1 MQWKISTLHLNVGIF
16 HYCILSYFAVY
27 DQKEKNIVLKMTS
40 ELGGIVNMDIKKM
53 LVNDT
58 VKPYLLKARYG
69 IEKES
74 QRVDLSGNL
83 AKTDHPEGLSIRD
96 EHPYIQRDFS
106 ETQMELIT
114 PVTETLKELFNYL
127 SAIHDVADRSM
138 GENEMLWPLSMPPEL
153 PEKEEDI
160 VIAKLNSLE
169 NVRYRQSLSNS
180 YGRRKQMISGIHFNF
195 EFGDEL
201 LQALFNLQSESKDYQ
216 HFKTE
221 IYLKVTRNYLHY
233 RWLVT
238 YFYGASPSS
247 EKNFFVGDSLNEPVR
262 SIRNSKYGYTNRN
275 DVQVSHSSL
284 QNYLSDL
291 SLMVKRG
298 LLVEEKEFYS
308 AVRLRG
314 GQHVSDLEGHGVR
327 YIELRNI
334 DINPFERNGIS
345 FEQAEFLHLFLIY
358 LLWKDE
364 GNHSDE
370 WVKAG
375 NHSNDLVALEHPL
388 EHTQFEAEAKEM
400 IDEMEHL
407 VEILDL
413 TISDSIFVNL
423 REMLMDPSK
432 TLAGILYKENEKSS
446 QGQVAISIAKGNYK
460 KSWEKPYQLTG
471 FTDMELS
478 TQILMFDAIQQG
490 IKVEILDRQ
499 DQFLKL
505 QLKDHVEYVKNGNMT
520 SKDSYVS
527 TLIMENKT
535 VTKKVLQQHGFR
547 VPIGEEFQT
556 VEQAIRAYELFSA
569 KPFVVKPKTTNYG
582 LGISIF
588 KEEANYEDY
597 QKAITLAFK
606 EDSSVLIEEFL
617 NGTEYRFFVLND
629 KVHAVL
635 LRIPANV
642 KGDGKQTIEELVVQ
656 KNRDS
661 LRGEDHRTPLEKI
674 QLGELE
680 DLMLKGQG
688 YRMDS
693 IPKNDEIIY
702 LRENSNISTGGDS
715 IDVTDQMPDDY
726 KKIAVDAVSALGAK
740 ISGIDLIIENKE
752 VPAANKN
759 AYGIIE
765 ANFNPSMYMHIYPYK
780 GKSRRLTMHILHY
793 LFPELV

>member
-1 MQWKISTLHLNVGIF
+1 
-16 HYCILSYFAVY
+16 
-27 DQKEKNIVLKMTS
+27 
-40 ELGGIVNMDIKKM
+40 M
-53 LVNDT
+53 LANNH

-83 AKTDHPEGLSIRD
+83 AKTDHPKSISIRD
-96 EHPYIQRDFS
+96 DHPYIQRDFS

-114 PVTETLKELFNYL
+114 PVTETLEELFDYL
-127 SAIHDVADRSM
+127 AAIHDVAYRSM
-138 GENEMLWPLSMPPEL
+138 GDNEMLWPLSMPPQL
-153 PEKEEDI
+153 PEKDEDI
-160 VIAKLNSLE
+160 VIAKLESAR
-169 NVRYRQSLSNS
+169 NVRYRQSLSHS
-180 YGRRKQMISGIHFNF
+180 YGRRKQMICGVHFNF

-201 LQALFNLQSESKDYQ
+201 IQALFNLQSEIKDYR
-216 HFKTE
+216 HFKAE

-247 EKNFFVGDSLNEPVR
+247 EKNLFEDYSLNKAVR
-262 SIRNSKYGYTNRN
+262 SIRNSKYGYTNSE
-275 DVQVSHSSL
+275 DVQVSYSSI

-298 LLVEEKEFYS
+298 LLSEEKEFYS
-308 AVRLRG
+308 PVRFRG
-314 GQHVSDLEGHGVR
+314 GHHVSDLEDHGIH

-334 DINPFERNGIS
+334 DLNPFETNGVS
-345 FEQAEFLHLFLIY
+345 YEQAEFLHLFLLY

-364 GNHSDE
+364 GNNCDQ
-370 WVKAG
+370 WVKMG
-375 NHSNDLVALEHPL
+375 DHYNDAVALEHPL
-388 EHTQFEAEAKEM
+388 EHTQFEIDAKKI

-413 TISDSIFVNL
+413 SISDTLFVHL

-432 TLAGILYKENEKSS
+432 TLAGRLYKESEKSS
-446 QGQVAISIAKGNYK
+446 QSEAATYIAKENYK
-460 KSWEKPYQLTG
+460 KSWDRPYQLTG

-478 TQILMFDAIQQG
+478 TQILMFDCLQQG
-490 IKVEILDRQ
+490 IQVEILDRQ

-535 VTKKVLQQHGFR
+535 VTKKILQQHGFR
-547 VPIGEEFQT
+547 VPKGEEFQT
-556 VEQAIRAYELFSA
+556 IEKALLSYDLFST
-569 KPFVVKPKTTNYG
+569 KSFVVKPKTTNYG

-588 KEEANYEDY
+588 KEGANYEDY

-606 EDSSVLIEEFL
+606 EDSSILIEEFIK
-617 NGTEYRFFVLND
+617 GTEYRFFVLND
-629 KVHAVL
+629 KVYAIL

-642 KGDGKQTIEELVVQ
+642 KGDGKHTIEELVIN
-656 KNRDS
+656 KNRDP
-661 LRGEDHRTPLEKI
+661 LRGRDHRTPLESI

-680 DLMLKGQG
+680 NLMLKGQG
-688 YRMDS
+688 YQMDS
-693 IPKNDEIIY
+693 IPENDEIIY

-715 IDVTDQMPDDY
+715 IDVTDQIPDDY
-726 KKIAVDAVSALGAK
+726 KKIAVDAVSALGVK
-740 ISGIDLIIENKE
+740 ICGIDLIIENTE

-765 ANFNPSMYMHIYPYK
+765 ANFNPSMYMHIYPFK
-780 GKSRRLTMHILHY
+780 GKSRRLTMHIIHY
-793 LFPELV
+793 LFPELLQSQSN

>member
-1 MQWKISTLHLNVGIF
+1 
-16 HYCILSYFAVY
+16 
-27 DQKEKNIVLKMTS
+27 
-40 ELGGIVNMDIKKM
+40 M
-53 LVNDT
+53 LVNDR

-74 QRVDLSGNL
+74 KRVDLSGNL
-83 AKTDHPEGLSIRD
+83 AKTDHPKSISMRD
-96 EHPYIQRDFS
+96 DHPYIQRDFS
-106 ETQMELIT
+106 ELQMEIIS
-114 PVTETLKELFNYL
+114 PVTETLEELFNYL
-127 SAIHDVADRSM
+127 AAIHDVAYRSM
-138 GENEMLWPLSMPPEL
+138 GNNEMLWPLSMPPQL
-153 PEKEEDI
+153 PENEENI
-160 VIAKLNSLE
+160 VIAKLKSVE
-169 NVRYRQSLSNS
+169 NVLYRQTLSHS
-180 YGRRKQMISGIHFNF
+180 YGRRKQMICGVHFNF

-201 LQALFNLQSESKDYQ
+201 IQALFNAQSEIKDYR

-221 IYLKVTRNYLHY
+221 IYLKATRNYLHY

-247 EKNFFVGDSLNEPVR
+247 EKNFFEEDSLNEAVR
-262 SIRNSKYGYTNRN
+262 SIRSSKYGYTNSD
-275 DVQVSHSSL
+275 DVHVSYSSI

-298 LLVEEKEFYS
+298 LLSAEKEFYS
-308 AVRLRG
+308 PVRFRG
-314 GQHVSDLEGHGVR
+314 GHRVSDLADHGVH

-334 DINPFERNGIS
+334 DLNPFETYGIS
-345 FEQAEFLHLFLIY
+345 YEQAEFLHLFLIY

-364 GNHSDE
+364 GENCDE
-370 WVKAG
+370 WVKMG
-375 NHSNDLVALEHPL
+375 DFNNDIVALEHPL
-388 EHTQFEAEAKEM
+388 EHTQFEAEAKNI

-407 VEILDL
+407 VEILNL
-413 TISDSIFVNL
+413 TISDTLFVHL
-423 REMLMDPSK
+423 REMLMNPSK
-432 TLAGILYKENEKSS
+432 TLAGRLYKESEKSS
-446 QGQVAISIAKGNYK
+446 QSEVATYIAKENYK
-460 KSWEKPYQLTG
+460 KSWDKPYQLSG

-490 IKVEILDRQ
+490 IQVEVLDRK

-505 QLKDHVEYVKNGNMT
+505 QLNDHVEYVKNGNMT

-535 VTKKVLQQHGFR
+535 VTKKILQQHGFR
-547 VPIGEEFQT
+547 VPKGEEFQT
-556 VEQAIRAYELFSA
+556 IEQALRSYDLFSS

-588 KEEANYEDY
+588 KEGANYEDY

-606 EDSSVLIEEFL
+606 EDSSILIEEFIK
-617 NGTEYRFFVLND
+617 GTEYRFFVLD
-629 KVHAVL
+629 GKVYAVL

-642 KGDGKQTIEELVVQ
+642 KGDGKHTIEELVIQ
-656 KNRDS
+656 KNRDP
-661 LRGEDHRTPLEKI
+661 LRGRDHRTPLESI

-680 DLMLKGQG
+680 NLMLKGQG

-693 IPKNDEIIY
+693 IPEKDAIIY

-715 IDVTDQMPDDY
+715 IDVTDQIPDDY
-726 KKIAVDAVSALGAK
+726 KKIAVDAVSALGVK
-740 ISGIDLIIENKE
+740 ICGIDLIIENTE

-780 GKSRRLTMHILHY
+780 GKSRRLTMHIIHY
-793 LFPELV
+793 LFPELLQSQESIN

>member
-1 MQWKISTLHLNVGIF
+1 
-16 HYCILSYFAVY
+16 
-27 DQKEKNIVLKMTS
+27 
-40 ELGGIVNMDIKKM
+40 M
-53 LVNDT
+53 LANNH

-83 AKTDHPEGLSIRD
+83 AKTDHPKSISIRD
-96 EHPYIQRDFS
+96 DHPYIQRDFS

-114 PVTETLKELFNYL
+114 PVTETLEELFDYL
-127 SAIHDVADRSM
+127 AAIHDVAYRSM
-138 GENEMLWPLSMPPEL
+138 GDNEMLWPLSMPPQL
-153 PEKEEDI
+153 PEKDEDI
-160 VIAKLNSLE
+160 VIAKLESAR
-169 NVRYRQSLSNS
+169 NVRYRQSLSHS
-180 YGRRKQMISGIHFNF
+180 YGRRKQMICGVHFNF

-201 LQALFNLQSESKDYQ
+201 IQALFNLQSEIKDYR
-216 HFKTE
+216 HFKAE

-233 RWLVT
+233 RWFVT

-247 EKNFFVGDSLNEPVR
+247 EKNLFEDYSLNKAVR
-262 SIRNSKYGYTNRN
+262 SIRNSKYGYTNSE
-275 DVQVSHSSL
+275 DVQVSYSSI

-298 LLVEEKEFYS
+298 LLSEEKEFYS
-308 AVRLRG
+308 PVRFRG
-314 GQHVSDLEGHGVR
+314 GHHISDLEDHGIH

-334 DINPFERNGIS
+334 DLNPFETNGVS
-345 FEQAEFLHLFLIY
+345 YEQAEFLHLFLLY

-364 GNHSDE
+364 GNNCDQ
-370 WVKAG
+370 WVKMG
-375 NHSNDLVALEHPL
+375 DHYNDAVALEHPL
-388 EHTQFEAEAKEM
+388 EHTQFEIDAKKI

-413 TISDSIFVNL
+413 SISDTLFVHL

-432 TLAGILYKENEKSS
+432 TLAGRLYKESEKSS
-446 QGQVAISIAKGNYK
+446 QSEAATYIAKENYK
-460 KSWEKPYQLTG
+460 KSWDRPYQLTG

-478 TQILMFDAIQQG
+478 TQILMFDCLQQG
-490 IKVEILDRQ
+490 IQVEILDRQ

-535 VTKKVLQQHGFR
+535 VTKKILQQHGFR
-547 VPIGEEFQT
+547 VPKGEEFQT
-556 VEQAIRAYELFSA
+556 IEKALLSYDLFST
-569 KPFVVKPKTTNYG
+569 KSFVVKPKTTNYG

-588 KEEANYEDY
+588 KEGANYEDY

-606 EDSSVLIEEFL
+606 EDSSILIEEFIK
-617 NGTEYRFFVLND
+617 GTEYRFFVLND
-629 KVHAVL
+629 KVYAIL

-642 KGDGKQTIEELVVQ
+642 KGDGKHTIEELVIN
-656 KNRDS
+656 KNRDP
-661 LRGEDHRTPLEKI
+661 LRGRDHRTPLESI

-680 DLMLKGQG
+680 NLMLKGQG
-688 YRMDS
+688 YQMDS
-693 IPKNDEIIY
+693 IPENDEIIY

-715 IDVTDQMPDDY
+715 IDVTDQIPDDY
-726 KKIAVDAVSALGAK
+726 KKIAVDAVSALGVK
-740 ISGIDLIIENKE
+740 ICGIDLIIENTE

-765 ANFNPSMYMHIYPYK
+765 ANFNPSMYMHIYPFK
-780 GKSRRLTMHILHY
+780 GKSRRLTMHIIHY
-793 LFPELV
+793 LFPELLQRQESKLVKLEVPLEK

>member
-1 MQWKISTLHLNVGIF
+1 
-16 HYCILSYFAVY
+16 
-27 DQKEKNIVLKMTS
+27 
-40 ELGGIVNMDIKKM
+40 M
-53 LVNDT
+53 LANNH

-83 AKTDHPEGLSIRD
+83 AKTDHPKSISIRD
-96 EHPYIQRDFS
+96 DHPYIQRDFS

-114 PVTETLKELFNYL
+114 PVTETLEELFDYL
-127 SAIHDVADRSM
+127 AAIHDVAYRSM
-138 GENEMLWPLSMPPEL
+138 GDNEMLWPLSMPPQL
-153 PEKEEDI
+153 PEKDEDI
-160 VIAKLNSLE
+160 VIAKLESAR
-169 NVRYRQSLSNS
+169 NVRYRQSLSHS
-180 YGRRKQMISGIHFNF
+180 YGRRKQMICGVHFNF

-201 LQALFNLQSESKDYQ
+201 IQALFNLQSEIKDYR
-216 HFKTE
+216 HFKAE

-233 RWLVT
+233 RWFVT

-247 EKNFFVGDSLNEPVR
+247 EKNLFEDYSLNKAVR
-262 SIRNSKYGYTNRN
+262 SIRNSKYGYTNSE
-275 DVQVSHSSL
+275 DVQVSYSSI

-298 LLVEEKEFYS
+298 LLSEEKEFYS
-308 AVRLRG
+308 PVRFRG
-314 GQHVSDLEGHGVR
+314 GHHISDLEDHGIH

-334 DINPFERNGIS
+334 DLNPFETNGVS
-345 FEQAEFLHLFLIY
+345 YEQAEFLHLFLLY

-364 GNHSDE
+364 GNNCDQ
-370 WVKAG
+370 WVKMG
-375 NHSNDLVALEHPL
+375 DHYNDAVALEHPL
-388 EHTQFEAEAKEM
+388 EHTQFEIDAKKI

-413 TISDSIFVNL
+413 SISDTLFVQL

-432 TLAGILYKENEKSS
+432 TLAGRLYQESEKSS
-446 QGQVAISIAKGNYK
+446 QSEAATYIAKENYK
-460 KSWEKPYQLTG
+460 KSWDRPYQLTG

-478 TQILMFDAIQQG
+478 TQILMFDCLQQG
-490 IKVEILDRQ
+490 IQVEILDRQ

-535 VTKKVLQQHGFR
+535 VTKKILQQHGFR
-547 VPIGEEFQT
+547 VPKGEEFQT
-556 VEQAIRAYELFSA
+556 IEKALLSYDLFST
-569 KPFVVKPKTTNYG
+569 KSFVVKPKTTNYG

-588 KEEANYEDY
+588 KEGANYEDY

-606 EDSSVLIEEFL
+606 EDSSILIEEFIK
-617 NGTEYRFFVLND
+617 GTEYRFFVLND
-629 KVHAVL
+629 KVYAIL

-642 KGDGKQTIEELVVQ
+642 KGDGKHTIEELVIN
-656 KNRDS
+656 KNRDP
-661 LRGEDHRTPLEKI
+661 LRGRDHRTPLESI

-680 DLMLKGQG
+680 NLMLKGQG
-688 YRMDS
+688 YQMDS
-693 IPKNDEIIY
+693 IPENDEIIY

-715 IDVTDQMPDDY
+715 IDVTDQIPDDY
-726 KKIAVDAVSALGAK
+726 KKIAVDAVSALGVK
-740 ISGIDLIIENKE
+740 ICGIDLIIENTE

-765 ANFNPSMYMHIYPYK
+765 ANFNPSMYMHIYPFK
-780 GKSRRLTMHILHY
+780 GKSRRLTMHIIHY
-793 LFPELV
+793 LFPELLQSQSN

>member
-1 MQWKISTLHLNVGIF
+1 MWIF
-16 HYCILSYFAVY
+16 L
-27 DQKEKNIVLKMTS
+27 IVFLKVK
-40 ELGGIVNMDIKKM
+40 ELGGIDNMDIKNM
-53 LVNDT
+53 LGNQS

-69 IEKES
+69 IEKEG
-74 QRVDLSGNL
+74 QRVDLSGDL
-83 AKTDHPEGLSIRD
+83 AKTDHPKSISIRE

-114 PVTETLKELFNYL
+114 PVSESLEELFNYL
-127 SAIHDVADRSM
+127 SAIHDVAYQSM
-138 GENEMLWPLSMPPEL
+138 GDNEMLWPLSMPPQL
-153 PEKEEDI
+153 PEKEDDI
-160 VIAKLNSLE
+160 MIAKMKDFA
-169 NVRYRQSLSNS
+169 NVLYRRHLSHS

-195 EFGDEL
+195 EFGEEL
-201 LQALFNLQSESKDYQ
+201 IQVLFSLQSDIKDYRQ
-216 HFKTE
+216 FKTE
-221 IYLKVTRNYLHY
+221 IYLKTTRNYLHY
-233 RWLVT
+233 RWLIT

-247 EKNFFVGDSLNEPVR
+247 EKNFFEGNTSNEPVR
-262 SIRNSKYGYTNRN
+262 SIRSSKYGYSNHE
-275 DVQVSHSSL
+275 DVQVSFGSI
-284 QNYLSDL
+284 QNYIADL
-291 SLMVKRG
+291 SLMVRKG
-298 LLVEEKEFYS
+298 LLIEEKEFYS

-314 GQHVSDLEGHGVR
+314 GHHVSDLEVHGVN

-334 DINPFERNGIS
+334 DLNPFEKNGIS
-345 FEQAEFLHLFLIY
+345 YEQAEFLHLFLIY

-364 GNHSDE
+364 GKHCDE

-375 NHSNDLVALEHPL
+375 DLYNEIVALEHPL
-388 EHTQFEAEAKEM
+388 KHTQFEVDAEKM

-413 TISDSIFVNL
+413 TVSDTLFVNL

-432 TLAGILYKENEKSS
+432 TLAGRLYKKSEKSS
-446 QGQVAISIAKGNYK
+446 QGQVATCIAKENYNS
-460 KSWEKPYQLTG
+460 SWDKPYQLTG

-505 QLKDHVEYVKNGNMT
+505 KLEDHVEYVKNGNMT

-535 VTKKVLQQHGFR
+535 VTKKILRQHGFR
-547 VPIGEEFQT
+547 VPIGEEYNDI
-556 VEQAIRAYELFSA
+556 EHALRSYELFSS

-588 KEEANYEDY
+588 KEGANYEDY

-617 NGTEYRFFVLND
+617 YGTEYRFFVLHD
-629 KVHAVL
+629 KVQAVL
-635 LRIPANV
+635 LRVPANV
-642 KGDGKQTIEELVVQ
+642 KGDGEHTIEELVIE
-656 KNRDS
+656 KNRDP
-661 LRGEDHRTPLEKI
+661 LRGKDHRTPLETI
-674 QLGELE
+674 QLGDLE
-680 DLMLKGQG
+680 NLMLKGQG
-688 YRMDS
+688 YQMNS
-693 IPKNDEIIY
+693 IPKNGEIVY
-702 LRENSNISTGGDS
+702 LRENSNVSTGGDS
-715 IDVTDQMPDDY
+715 IDVTDQIPDDY

-740 ISGIDLIIENKE
+740 ISGIDLIIENIE

-780 GKSRRLTMHILHY
+780 GESRRLTMHIIHF
-793 LFPELV
+793 LFPELLQS